1 LHLDTI
7 VNVLNRR
14 LSVPAPAR
22 ASFGSLPDGTPV
34 SRWTLTDSTGAS
46 ASILEYGAIIQA
58 LNVADRAGRAA
69 NVVLGFDNLPAY
81 LERSPFFGAAIGRYG
96 NRIAGGRF
104 ELEGTAYQLEPNDG
118 GRPNSLHGGANGF
131 DKRMWELSA
140 AEEVD
145 GGSAVTLTR
154 TSPDG
159 EEGFPG
165 TLAVSIRYTLA
176 HGRFTLDYRA
186 ETDATTIVNL
196 TNHAHFNLA
205 GEDSG
210 TSILDHELS
219 IAAQEFLPVDASL
232 IPLDSALS
240 VAGTAF
246 DFRSPRAIGARLDDP
261 HPQLVL
267 TDGYDHC
274 YLLTGARTE
283 QPRNVA
289 SLKDP
294 RTGRT
299 MRIETTEPGVQIY
312 ICSHFDG
319 TLVGAS
325 GVAYPKYGGVALETQ
340 HYPDSPNRP
349 EYPSTVLKPGDVYRS
364 TTVLDFS
371 GSAR

>member
-1 LHLDTI
+1 M
-7 VNVLNRR
+7 
-14 LSVPAPAR
+14 PAPAR
-22 ASFGSLPDGTPV
+22 ASFGSLPDGTAV
-34 SRWTLTDSTGAS
+34 SRWTLTDTTGTS
-46 ASILEYGAIIQA
+46 ASILDYGAIIQA
-58 LNVADRAGRAA
+58 LRVPDRTGRTA
-69 NVVLGFDNLPAY
+69 NVVLGFDDLPDY
-81 LERSPFFGAAIGRYG
+81 VERSPYFGALIGRYG
-96 NRIAGGRF
+96 NRIASGKF
-104 ELEGTAYQLEPNDG
+104 ELEGGAYQLDLNDG

-131 DKRMWELSA
+131 DRRMWDA
-140 AEEVD
+140 VAEEVE

-154 TSPDG
+154 VSPDG

-165 TLAVSIRYTLA
+165 ALTVSVRYTLA

-186 ETDATTIVNL
+186 ETDATTVVNL

-205 GEDSG
+205 GADSG

-219 IAAQEFLPVDASL
+219 VAAQEFLPVDRSL
-232 IPLDSALS
+232 IPLESPIP

-246 DFRSPRAIGARLDDP
+246 DFRAPRAIGARLDDP

-274 YLLTGARTE
+274 FVLAGGPTAE
-283 QPRNVA
+283 PRNVA

-294 RTGRT
+294 RSGRT
-299 MRIETTEPGVQIY
+299 MRVETTEPGVQVY

-319 TLVGAS
+319 TLVGAG

-349 EYPSTVLKPGDVYRS
+349 EYPSTALGPGDVYRS
-364 TTVLDFS
+364 TTVLDFGLS
-371 GSAR
+371 GSAG